1 MYQRIKNR
9 LDAELLSEDL
19 QRENIDNTVIK
30 RIGELVAI
38 LDENYGACRSSADMG
53 GYLLFFPDGM
63 TYEKCYPHIMEFY
76 HLKEEL
82 FEYSQ
87 QINERM
93 DSDVEWWEE
102 LYLLSSDDAL
112 VLIHPKESACSH
124 ADRESAKGV
133 QEGRLE

>member
-19 QRENIDNTVIK
+19 QRANIDKAVIK

-76 HLKEEL
+76 HLNEEW
-82 FEYSQ
+82 FEYSER
-87 QINERM
+87 INERP
-93 DSDVEWWEE
+93 DSGIEWWEE

-112 VLIHPKESACSH
+112 VLIYPKESACSH